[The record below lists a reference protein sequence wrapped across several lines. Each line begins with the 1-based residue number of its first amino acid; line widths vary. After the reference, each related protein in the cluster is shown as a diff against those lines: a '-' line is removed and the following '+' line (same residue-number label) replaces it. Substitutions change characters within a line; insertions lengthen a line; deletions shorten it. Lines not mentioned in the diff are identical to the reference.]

1 MPTRTLS
8 RPDRTQRERSETTI
22 RALVDAAR
30 SLFARDGYEAASLD
44 EVARLAGVTKGA
56 LYHHFGGKRELFLAV
71 FEAEE
76 RRLMRTIAEAHGK
89 ERDPWKGFY
98 AGCRAF
104 LEALDP
110 GVQQITLIDAPAV
123 LGTEAVAEILDRY
136 SMKLTRNGLALAIQ
150 AGAIRPR
157 PIEPLAVLLNGALC
171 EGARLVSRADDTASA
186 RRAVLREIRALLDG
200 LRP

>member
-22 RALVDAAR
+22 RALVEAAR
-30 SLFARDGYEAASLD
+30 NRFARDGYEAASLD

-186 RRAVLREIRALLDG
+186 RRAVLREIRALIEG